1 MQGATPF
8 LKFTWISLSFVAN
21 IILSSVLI
29 YLVKKFLKG
38 LYKNLSFKTLK
49 VYIITF
55 SVITIVF
62 LSTILSIYFKIEL
75 TAKIFSYTSMIFVIF
90 NLISLLLM
98 PFAVLIIK
106 LFSIGEKKEE
116 EIPVKN
122 LSRRNFLKHTGYI
135 FPLAAVS
142 LTGNGFKEGFS
153 ETKFKKLNLFYKNL
167 NPDFKHLKI
176 LHITDLHLGFFIGLS
191 HLKEIVEKANKEDI
205 DIVVVTGDF
214 VDEYNLLDEGV
225 KLLKQ
230 IKTKYGIYSCA
241 GNHEYFRNIKPVIKK
256 FTEEKIPYL
265 INQGVTITINN
276 SKLFIGGVDDFK
288 KVKGDAKVKQDFYN
302 NAVDRTLEYNK
313 DSQFTLLMCH
323 RPNPFDYCAKKN
335 VDLVLSGHTHGGQ
348 FGLFGKSLF
357 ETKKNKYVWGH
368 YTNKN
373 SQLFVSSGAGHWFPF
388 RIGCST
394 EVMIYILN

>member
-8 LKFTWISLSFVAN
+8 LKFTWISLSFAVN
-21 IILSSVLI
+21 IILSSILI
-29 YLVKKFLKG
+29 YLTKKFLKG

-55 SVITIVF
+55 SVVTIVF

-75 TAKIFSYTSMIFVIF
+75 TAKIFSYTSIILVIF
-90 NLISLLLM
+90 NFISLLLM
-98 PFAVLIIK
+98 PYAVLIVKI
-106 LFSIGEKKEE
+106 FSIGEKKEE

-135 FPLAAVS
+135 FPIAAVS
-142 LTGNGFKEGFS
+142 LTASGLKEGFS
-153 ETKFKKLNLFYKNL
+153 ETKFKKLDLFYKNL

-176 LHITDLHLGFFIGLS
+176 LHITDLHLGFFIDLD

-214 VDEYNLLDEGV
+214 VDEYNLLEEGV

-230 IKTKYGIYSCA
+230 IKTKCGIYSCV

-256 FTEEKIPYL
+256 FTEEKTPYL

-335 VDLVLSGHTHGGQ
+335 VDLMLSGHTHGGQ

-373 SQLFVSSGAGHWFPF
+373 SQMFVSSGAGHWFPF

>member
-8 LKFTWISLSFVAN
+8 LKFTWISLSFAVN
-21 IILSSVLI
+21 IILSSILI
-29 YLVKKFLKG
+29 YLTKKFLKG

-75 TAKIFSYTSMIFVIF
+75 TAKIFSYTSIILVIF

-98 PFAVLIIK
+98 PYAVLIVKI
-106 LFSIGEKKEE
+106 FSIGEKKEQ

-135 FPLAAVS
+135 FPIAVAS
-142 LTGNGFKEGFS
+142 LTGSGLKEGFS
-153 ETKFKKLNLFYKNL
+153 ETKLKKLNLFYKNL

-176 LHITDLHLGFFIGLS
+176 LHITDLHLGFFIDLD

-214 VDEYNLLDEGV
+214 VDEYNLLEEGV
-225 KLLKQ
+225 NLLKQ

-265 INQGVTITINN
+265 INQGVTIRINN

-313 DSQFTLLMCH
+313 DSQFSLLMSH
-323 RPNPFDYCAKKN
+323 RPNPFDYSAKKN
-335 VDLVLSGHTHGGQ
+335 VDLMLSGHTHGGQ

-373 SQLFVSSGAGHWFPF
+373 SQMFVSSGAGHWFPF

-394 EVMIYILN
+394 EVMVYILN

>member
-8 LKFTWISLSFVAN
+8 LKFTWISLSFAVN
-21 IILSSVLI
+21 IILSSILI
-29 YLVKKFLKG
+29 YLTKKFLKG

-75 TAKIFSYTSMIFVIF
+75 TAKIFSYTSIILVIF

-98 PFAVLIIK
+98 PYAVLIVKI
-106 LFSIGEKKEE
+106 FSIGEKKEQ

-135 FPLAAVS
+135 FPIAVAS
-142 LTGNGFKEGFS
+142 LTGSGLKEGFS
-153 ETKFKKLNLFYKNL
+153 ETKLKKLNLFYKNL

-176 LHITDLHLGFFIGLS
+176 LHITDLHLGFFIDLD

-214 VDEYNLLDEGV
+214 VDEYNLLEEGV
-225 KLLKQ
+225 NLLKQ

-265 INQGVTITINN
+265 INQGVTIRINN

-313 DSQFTLLMCH
+313 DSQFSLLMSH
-323 RPNPFDYCAKKN
+323 RPNPFDYSAKKN
-335 VDLVLSGHTHGGQ
+335 VDLMLSGHTHGGQ

-373 SQLFVSSGAGHWFPF
+373 AQLFVSSGAGHWFPF

-394 EVMIYILN
+394 EVMVYILN

>member
-176 LHITDLHLGFFIGLS
+176 LHITDLHLGFFIGLN

-214 VDEYNLLDEGV
+214 VDEYNLLEEGV

-373 SQLFVSSGAGHWFPF
+373 AQLFVSSGAGHWFPF

>member
-8 LKFTWISLSFVAN
+8 LKFTWISISFVAN
-21 IILSSVLI
+21 LILSSVLL
-29 YLVKKFLKG
+29 YLVKRFLKG
-38 LYKNLSFKTLK
+38 LYTNLSFKTLK
-49 VYIITF
+49 IYIITF

-62 LSTILSIYFKIEL
+62 LSTILSIYLKIEL
-75 TAKIFSYTSMIFVIF
+75 TAKIFSYTSMILVIF
-90 NLISLLLM
+90 NLISLILM

-106 LFSIGEKKEE
+106 IFSIGEKKEQ
-116 EIPVKN
+116 EIPVKS
-122 LSRRNFLKHTGYI
+122 LSRRNFLKHTSYI
-135 FPLAAVS
+135 FPVAAVS

-153 ETKFKKLNLFYKNL
+153 ETKLKKLNLFYKNL

-176 LHITDLHLGFFIGLS
+176 LHITDLHLGFFIGLN
-191 HLKEIVEKANKEDI
+191 HLKEIVDKANKENI

-323 RPNPFDYCAKKN
+323 RPNPFDYSAKKN
-335 VDLVLSGHTHGGQ
+335 VDLMLSGHTHGGQ
-348 FGLFGKSLF
+348 FGFFGKSLF
-357 ETKKNKYVWGH
+357 ETKRNRYVWGH

>member
-8 LKFTWISLSFVAN
+8 LKFTWISISFVAN
-21 IILSSVLI
+21 LILSSVLL
-29 YLVKKFLKG
+29 YLVKRFLKG
-38 LYKNLSFKTLK
+38 LYTNLSFKTLK
-49 VYIITF
+49 IYIITF

-62 LSTILSIYFKIEL
+62 LSTILSIYLKIEL
-75 TAKIFSYTSMIFVIF
+75 TAKIFSYTSMILVIF
-90 NLISLLLM
+90 NLISLILM

-106 LFSIGEKKEE
+106 IFSIGEKKEQ

-122 LSRRNFLKHTGYI
+122 LSRRNFLKHTSYI
-135 FPLAAVS
+135 FPVAAVS

-153 ETKFKKLNLFYKNL
+153 ETKLKKLNLFYKNL

-176 LHITDLHLGFFIGLS
+176 LHITDLHLGFFIGLN
-191 HLKEIVEKANKEDI
+191 HLKEIVDKANKENI

-323 RPNPFDYCAKKN
+323 RPNPFDYSAKKN
-335 VDLVLSGHTHGGQ
+335 VDLMLSGHTHGGQ
-348 FGLFGKSLF
+348 FGFLGKSLF
-357 ETKKNKYVWGH
+357 ETKRNRYVWGH